1 MEIRGTFDPPC
12 GMVTLGSRMPN
23 PYYTPGADRARRVE
37 ILFNQVAPRYDR
49 LNDLQSLGMHRLW
62 KREVIRQAVLLP
74 GCRVLDVCCG
84 TGDLAL
90 GMERLGARVVGLDFS
105 APMLRIA
112 QSRKQAAI
120 PDRRPWCQEL
130 TWVRGDALR
139 LPFVA
144 GSFDGVTIGYGL
156 RNLGSF
162 EEGLKEFRRVTRPGG
177 RLLILDFGKPSNRML
192 RVGYFWYLRLVV
204 PWFGRLACGDADA
217 YAYILESLHHYPD
230 QEGVHRLLNEAGWGS
245 VRTRGWL
252 GGVMTLTIATRT
264 AS

>member
-1 MEIRGTFDPPC
+1 
-12 GMVTLGSRMPN
+12 MPN
-23 PYYTPGADRARRVE
+23 RYYTPGADRARHVE

-62 KREVIRQAVLLP
+62 KREVIRQAVAFP

-90 GMERLGARVVGLDFS
+90 GMARLGARVVGLDFS
-105 APMLRIA
+105 APMLHVA
-112 QSRKQAAI
+112 QRRSQATL
-120 PDRRPWCQEL
+120 PDGSHSDFHQL

-144 GSFDGVTIGYGL
+144 GIFDVVTIGYGL

-162 EEGLKEFRRVTRPGG
+162 EDGLKECRRVTRPGG
-177 RLLILDFGKPSNRML
+177 RLLILDFGKPSNRLL
-192 RVGYFWYLRLVV
+192 RVGYFSYLRLVV

-230 QEGVHRLLNEAGWGS
+230 REGLHRLLNEAGWES

-252 GGVMTLTIATRT
+252 GGVMTLTSATRM